1 VRWLPGGGPVLAA
14 IGIAAACARTGG
26 EPAQTATRADSADQV
41 MYHMTTQLTEKGVLV
56 SYVEADTAYLYQNQQ
71 LSDLRGLRIRFL
83 DKQNGTQ
90 KSVLTA
96 RRALYYGIT
105 GKLDARGN
113 VEVITTDGRKLR
125 TEHLVYDKT
134 SNRVESD
141 TAFTYESGTEVGSGK
156 RFTSDIEFR
165 NLSIDA
171 PRGFQKGKG
180 ILLPGPA
187 R

>member
-1 VRWLPGGGPVLAA
+1 MRGPCCRGIRLIGLAVT
-14 IGIAAACARTGG
+14 AACSPRGG
-26 EPAQTATRADSADQV
+26 APSETAERADSADQV
-41 MYHMTTQLTEKGVLV
+41 MVRMTTQLTEKGVLV

-71 LSDLRGLRIRFL
+71 LSDLRHLRVRFL
-83 DKQNGTQ
+83 DKQSGTQ

-96 RRALYYGIT
+96 RRALYYSLT
-105 GKLDARGN
+105 GKLDARGQ
-113 VEVITTDGRKLR
+113 VEVVTTDGRKLR
-125 TEHLVYDKT
+125 TEHLIYDKT

-180 ILLPGPA
+180 ILLPGPGQ
-187 R
+187 